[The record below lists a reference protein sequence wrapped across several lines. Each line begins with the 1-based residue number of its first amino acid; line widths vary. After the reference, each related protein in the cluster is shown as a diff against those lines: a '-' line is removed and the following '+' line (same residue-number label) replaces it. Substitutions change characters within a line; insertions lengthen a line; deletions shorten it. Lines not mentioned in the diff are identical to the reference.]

1 MTGVTRGVANE
12 VQWMYEDGTIQ
23 ASVTHHDIGSPVH
36 LQVLLGA
43 GLAFL
48 CFCLIVGCAICWRKV
63 KQRSY
68 ASIKDQASERI
79 IMDPSSSLPGNTSTP
94 IKQQYEEV
102 HGLVLDYPA
111 CDVRTLPDFEPDSH
125 YKLGPHGRAS
135 LPFIP
140 TVQKA
145 SLASKTRRILERRC
159 TVSGNCS
166 VYTEQDA
173 YQSPA
178 SKSLGPGLAL
188 SQTMADD
195 LMGAKSKQRPVLHF
209 MLFYS
214 AYEVTLTVA
223 VLSVSNLPKKF
234 GASCDSYVRVYLL
247 PKFTEPQQTTVRR
260 KSLNPEFRESF
271 QFSGYTLEEIRCFTL
286 RFATYVKEFHNFK
299 DTFVGEVLFACEQGD
314 WKLDVPL
321 TYTRELTTTKTKLK
335 KCLSSQDVVG
345 PTSSTAQPKLLGQL
359 FILLQ
364 YQTLANRIKVMVRK
378 AEALG
383 KLTRMPGSPDH
394 YVIINL
400 HQDGKVLSTK
410 ETKTSSGYNP
420 VWNAPFLFDVPA
432 GDIES
437 LQLSLE
443 FIVMQGRI
451 YTRSGALGRVVIGAH
466 ASETGRA
473 HWKEMS
479 SRGHVESARWH
490 TIQPDTF

>member
-1 MTGVTRGVANE
+1 M
-12 VQWMYEDGTIQ
+12 
-23 ASVTHHDIGSPVH
+23 H

-48 CFCLIVGCAICWRKV
+48 CFCLIIGCAICWRKG
-63 KQRSY
+63 KHR
-68 ASIKDQASERI
+68 KDQAVEHI
-79 IMDPSSSLPGNTSTP
+79 IIDPKPSLPGNTSSP

-102 HGLVLDYPA
+102 EGSVLDYPP
-111 CDVRTLPDFEPDSH
+111 CVVSNLPDFEPNSQS
-125 YKLGPHGRAS
+125 KPGLHGRAS

-140 TVQKA
+140 VVQKA
-145 SLASKTRRILERRC
+145 SLGNKTRRILERRC
-159 TVSGNCS
+159 TVSGDCS
-166 VYTEQDA
+166 VYNEHDTFRSSDA
-173 YQSPA
+173 KPV
-178 SKSLGPGLAL
+178 GPVMGH
-188 SQTMADD
+188 SQTMPDD
-195 LMGAKSKQRPVLHF
+195 LSGVKSKQRPVLHF
-209 MLFYS
+209 TLFYS

-223 VLSVSNLPKKF
+223 ILSVSNLPKKF
-234 GASCDSYVRVYLL
+234 GSSCDSYVRVHLL
-247 PKFTEPQQTTVRR
+247 PKFMEPQQTTVRR

-271 QFSGYTLEEIRCFTL
+271 RFSGYTLEEIKCFTL
-286 RFATYVKEFHNFK
+286 RFAAYIKEFHNFK
-299 DTFVGEVLFACEQGD
+299 DTFIGEVLFACEQGD

-345 PTSSTAQPKLLGQL
+345 PLRSTAQPKLLGQL
-359 FILLQ
+359 FVLLQ

-378 AEALG
+378 AETLG
-383 KLTRMPGSPDH
+383 RLTRMPGSPDH

-400 HQDGKVLSTK
+400 YQDGKVLSTK

-420 VWNAPFLFDVPA
+420 VWNAPFLFDVPP

-443 FIVMQGRI
+443 FVVMQGRI
-451 YTRSGALGRVVIGAH
+451 YTRSGVLGRVLIGAN
-466 ASETGRA
+466 ASETGRM

-490 TIQPDTF
+490 TIHPDTF